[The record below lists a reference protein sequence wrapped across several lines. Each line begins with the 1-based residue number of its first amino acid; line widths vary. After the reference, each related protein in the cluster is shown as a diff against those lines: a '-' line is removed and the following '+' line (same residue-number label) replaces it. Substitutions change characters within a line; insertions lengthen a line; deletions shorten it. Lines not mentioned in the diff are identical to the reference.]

1 MCVQVLCYNEEKEVV
16 EMRVL
21 WLIISIL
28 SVGLIVLNW
37 NTRRKLVTGLRKDQR
52 RYIDKCKGFRWKFI
66 VWGFWSVS
74 GLVFFFFR

>member
-1 MCVQVLCYNEEKEVV
+1 MYVQVLCYNGEKEAV

-28 SVGLIVLNW
+28 CIGLIVLNW
-37 NTRRKLVTGLRKDQR
+37 NVRRELVIGLRKDQR
-52 RYIDKCKGFRWKFI
+52 RYIDKCKGYRWKFI